1 MTHRQAKALQAL
13 FTEPTREAAAKAA
26 GISPRTLREYMKDP
40 EFRAT
45 YNEAVTAQ
53 LGEATGQ
60 ARQGLSSALA
70 VLREIMENPAAED
83 RDRISAASKSIDAAL
98 RLIEKLDQ
106 QVKLDEL
113 EKLVEQVQGNRG
125 TARG

>member
-40 EFRAT
+40 EFRAA

-83 RDRISAASKSIDAAL
+83 RDRISAASKSI

-113 EKLVEQVQGNRG
+113 EKLVEQFQENR
-125 TARG
+125 TR

>member
-1 MTHRQAKALQAL
+1 MNHRQTKALQAL
-13 FTEPTREAAAKAA
+13 FTEPTREAAAQKA

-40 EFRAT
+40 EFRAA

-53 LGEATGQ
+53 LGDATGQ

-83 RDRISAASKSIDAAL
+83 KDRISAASKSIDAAL

-113 EKLVEQVQGNRG
+113 EQIVEQIQENRG
-125 TARG
+125 R

>member
-1 MTHRQAKALQAL
+1 MTPRQAKALRAL
-13 FTEPTREAAAKAA
+13 FTEPTQEAAARAA
-26 GISPRTLREYMKDP
+26 GISSKTLREYMKAP
-40 EFRAT
+40 EFRTA
-45 YNEAVTAQ
+45 YNERVTAQ

-70 VLREIMENPAAED
+70 VLRKIMENPASED

-106 QVKLDEL
+106 QVKLEEL
-113 EKLVEQVQGNRG
+113 EKAVEEMREYRG
-125 TARG
+125 TAWG

>member
-1 MTHRQAKALQAL
+1 MTPKKAKALKAL
-13 FTEPTREAAAKAA
+13 FTEPTQEAAAQAA
-26 GISPRTLREYMKDP
+26 GISPRTLRDYMKDT
-40 EFRAT
+40 EFRAA

-53 LGEATGQ
+53 LGEVTGQ
-60 ARQGLSSALA
+60 ARQGLTSALS

-106 QVKLDEL
+106 QVKVDEL
-113 EKLVEQVQGNRG
+113 ERLVKELDGVQVR
-125 TARG
+125 